1 MQSTT
6 KVSSDQLTADWQHHV
21 DACNQGGLSKAQ
33 YCRDH
38 DLTYHLFIYWS
49 TKLSGTVPDTAAS
62 AKAATGKLVPAT
74 LAAHNAHPLLP
85 HGLQIHLPNGVHVS
99 GIDSGSV
106 GLVGQL
112 IRQL

>member
-1 MQSTT
+1 MQTNTNVPSE
-6 KVSSDQLTADWQHHV
+6 QRTADWQHHV
-21 DACNQGGLSKAQ
+21 DTCNQSGLSKAQ

-38 DLTYHLFIYWS
+38 DLTYHLFIYWCA
-49 TKLSGTVPDTAAS
+49 KLSNRVPDTAAS
-62 AKAATGKLVPAT
+62 SKASTGKLVLAT
-74 LAAHNAHPLLP
+74 LATNNAHPFLP

-112 IRQL
+112 IEQL